1 MVRKSARET
10 ALIISEE
17 KAKGKITGKGEKVA
31 RGKIRVR
38 GILLIMPVCKHKYH
52 FAFLNFS
59 KYKGIN

>member
-31 RGKIRVR
+31 RENIRVR
-38 GILLIMPVCKHKYH
+38 GNTAYH
-52 FAFLNFS
+52 ASL
-59 KYKGIN
+59 